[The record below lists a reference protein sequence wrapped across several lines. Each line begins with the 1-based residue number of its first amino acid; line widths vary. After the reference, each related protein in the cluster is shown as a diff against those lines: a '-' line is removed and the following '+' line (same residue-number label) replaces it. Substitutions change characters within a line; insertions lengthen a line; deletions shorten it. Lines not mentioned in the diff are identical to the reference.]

1 MNNAELIVSVGVL
14 LGALGVAVESLIFR
28 EPRSLWSAHVYLSV
42 LRSRVSLIRGYAQT
56 RGHLSRR
63 EQLLMSFITFFL
75 IGFLCALV
83 FLTLR

>member
-1 MNNAELIVSVGVL
+1 MSVGVL
-14 LGALGVAVESLIFR
+14 LGALGVAVESLVFR
-28 EPRSLWSAHVYLSV
+28 EPRSLWSAQVYLSV

-75 IGFLCALV
+75 IGFLCALIV
-83 FLTLR
+83 LALR